1 MSQNLPKELTRLVD
15 WAVSTLGQV
24 ILAEL
29 GTEKFNRIEKIR
41 QHVKSRRGQTLSGLL
56 KLKDEFSLLSQ
67 TERYEIAHAF
77 ALMLELINSCEAA
90 YRTSRLRSEKG
101 TARNS
106 SLDKYGRVIHVL
118 TAHPTESRS
127 SDIIH
132 YFRKIQA
139 LLIKHLEK
147 SEIDDNKSLY
157 FLLKLTWH
165 IPMSKRRKPSVMDE
179 AEYIYSIVLQ
189 DDIIDIYLRQRHKG
203 QPFYIRTWVGGDK
216 DGHPGVNEKTMLGS
230 LQMSRNI
237 LLAWLEKTLRNF
249 LNDLEPLCRA
259 PGPNKKMLQELR
271 QNAVELRYG
280 LKDIKILKK
289 ADSNRVHNI
298 KDTFGNLSKTY
309 REIFS
314 METEDLHSI
323 QILFKVFPALVVPL
337 ELREDSELVREALK
351 APDKK
356 FAISRMLRCL
366 VEICPDHDPRSYV
379 RGLILSQTEDCD
391 DMLAGVKLVK
401 RILGA
406 NSLPVVPLFESA
418 NSLSAGVDIVNE
430 FLSVQ
435 SRLKI
440 VQKNWSGK
448 FEVMLG
454 YSDSAKE
461 SGSFPSRFL
470 IQSAVKG
477 LEKRILSFGLKPIFF
492 HGSGG
497 SIERGGGSVQEQTA
511 WWPESALGTVKVTVQ
526 GEMIYRNYTAPEI
539 LERQLDRFASAR
551 GNTEKKI
558 SHVEQKRLDG
568 DLKRLSDFIKQA
580 YQTIL
585 HEPQFLDLIEKAT
598 PYSYLKDLKLG
609 SRPAKRQGPVQLKGL
624 RAIPWVLCWTQ
635 TRALFPVWWGVGS
648 FWQSLSS
655 LEKKRYRQIFRQS
668 SVFSSY
674 IKVLG
679 FTLSKVDLEVFSFY
693 LNSSSLSKDLVNSTL
708 KRFRSELELS
718 QKAVREITGQES
730 LLWFRPWLETSIALR
745 SPLIHPLNILQVLAL
760 QEHDVPLIRE
770 TVTGVASGMMTTG

>member
-1 MSQNLPKELTRLVD
+1 MSQSLPKELTRLVD

-41 QHVKSRRGQTLSGLL
+41 QQVKSRRGQTLPGLL
-56 KLKDEFSLLSQ
+56 KLKGEFSLLSQ
-67 TERYEIAHAF
+67 AERYEIAHAF

-101 TARNS
+101 TARNTS
-106 SLDKYGRVIHVL
+106 SDKYGRVIHVL

-132 YFRKIQA
+132 YFRKIQC
-139 LLIKHLEK
+139 LLIKHLEN
-147 SEIDDNKSLY
+147 SEPEDNKDLY
-157 FLLKLTWH
+157 YLLKLTWH
-165 IPMSKRRKPSVMDE
+165 IPMSKSRKPSVMDE

-230 LQMSRNI
+230 LQMSRKI
-237 LLAWLEKTLRNF
+237 LHTWLQKTLKNF

-259 PGPNKKMLQELR
+259 PGPNRKMLQEL
-271 QNAVELRYG
+271 QHNTNQLQHL
-280 LKDIKILKK
+280 LKEVKVLKK
-289 ADSNRVHNI
+289 GDSRALHSI
-298 KDTFGNLSKTY
+298 KNTFGYLSKCY

-314 METEDLHSI
+314 MDSADLQAI

-337 ELREDSELVREALK
+337 ELREDSGLVREAIK
-351 APDKK
+351 GPDKK
-356 FAISRMLRCL
+356 IAISRMLRCL
-366 VEICPDHDPRSYV
+366 VEICPEYDPRFYV
-379 RGLILSQTEDCD
+379 RGLILSQTEDCAD
-391 DMLAGVKLVK
+391 ILAGMKLVK
-401 RILGA
+401 RFLGA

-418 NSLSAGVDIVNE
+418 GSLSSAVDIVSE

-470 IQSAVKG
+470 IQSAVTG

-497 SIERGGGSVQEQTA
+497 SVERGGGSVQEQTA

-551 GNTEKKI
+551 GNSEKKI
-558 SHVEQKRLDG
+558 SHAEQQRLDG
-568 DLKRLSDFIKQA
+568 DLRRLSDFVKQS
-580 YQTIL
+580 YQNIL
-585 HEPQFLDLIEKAT
+585 HEPQFLDLIEKST

-635 TRALFPVWWGVGS
+635 TRALFPVWWGMGS

-655 LEKKRYRQIFRQS
+655 AEKKRYRQIFRQS
-668 SVFSSY
+668 SLFSSY

-679 FTLSKVDLEVFSFY
+679 FTLSKVDLEVFAFY
-693 LNSSSLSKDLVNSTL
+693 LHSSSLPKDLVSSTL
-708 KRFRSELELS
+708 KRFHSELELS
-718 QKAVREITGQES
+718 QKAVRQISGQES

-745 SPLIHPLNILQVLAL
+745 SPLIHPLNVLQVLAL